1 MPAPISGRVPFTFRL
16 DEATREKAR
25 VIARREDRN
34 LNSQLEYWIK
44 KAVEQYERENGV
56 VTPEFRRQP

>member
-16 DEATREKAR
+16 DESTREKAR
-25 VIARREDRN
+25 IIARKEDRN

-44 KAVEQYERENGV
+44 KCVEQYELGNGEI
-56 VTPEFRRQP
+56 TLESE